1 MRGKEKEGARKR
13 KRDPGGFVVSES
25 TYTRVSRVKMWCTY
39 PATAAYPATGCA
51 AAAAAPYARA
61 ATAV

>member
-1 MRGKEKEGARKR
+1 M
-13 KRDPGGFVVSES
+13 VSES
-25 TYTRVSRVKMWCTY
+25 TYTGVPRVKMWCTY